1 MQGGTRREVHSGEAA
16 WFWLLILVDY
26 WSRNVLV
33 AAEAVDVPEAEEE
46 QAAPEAQGEAPAER
60 AVPVAEV
67 ALEERAEPGG
77 QAELAAEEA
86 REGPA
91 VQGARAEQVEELP
104 GEVVAG

>member
-1 MQGGTRREVHSGEAA
+1 MRREVHSEEAA
-16 WFWLLILVDY
+16 WSWHLILARCL
-26 WSRNVLV
+26 SRNVLV

-91 VQGARAEQVEELP
+91 VQGARAAQVEQVEELP
-104 GEVVAG
+104 GEVVAA